1 MKRQRRFS
9 GIGLVTLLFL
19 LVIGL
24 LVFIPFM
31 FLIISSLQDAS
42 MIFSKG
48 LTLKIDFGVADL
60 DNYKLL
66 FTHNDGIYWVWF
78 KNSVVITFIQTVVVL
93 VLCSMVGYGLALYDF
108 KGRQFIFAMVL
119 VMMMVPGDI
128 LLIPLYKLITNLG
141 LMDTYLGVILPGIV
155 PPATIFFFRQY
166 AIGLS
171 KEYADAA
178 RIDGCGEF
186 RIFWNI
192 YAPMMKPAF
201 GAMSILTSMNVWNN
215 YLWPMIVLRSD
226 ENLMLP
232 AGLMTYMTPYGNNYD
247 IVFAG
252 SVMSIIPIII
262 VFMLNQKQFI
272 AGLTVGGVKG

>member
-1 MKRQRRFS
+1 MKIQRRFS
-9 GIGLVTLLFL
+9 PVGLATLLFL
-19 LVIGL
+19 LVVGL

-42 MIFSKG
+42 LIFSKG
-48 LTLKIDFGVADL
+48 LTLKIDFKVADL

-66 FTHNDGIYWVWF
+66 FTHNEGIYWVWF

-108 KGRQFIFAMVL
+108 KGRQLIFGMVL
-119 VMMMVPGDI
+119 VMMMVPNDI

-201 GAMSILTSMNVWNN
+201 GAMAILTSMNVWNN